1 MKKMKISNSLRF
13 NSYLTNKYGND
24 NYKINKFGFK
34 PSYYTKK
41 STKKYKVCDL
51 EGKCL
56 QVS

>member
-1 MKKMKISNSLRF
+1 MKISNSLRF